1 MAIYT
6 RTGDSGSTSLFTGQ
20 RVSKTHLRV
29 ETYGTLDELNATLS
43 LCYCATAIESHRI
56 LLEVIQQQIFW
67 FSAEL
72 ASESEQPSA
81 QQRYIGTEEIAA
93 LENAIDSAMNAV
105 PPVHSFILPG
115 RCEAASRIHFAR
127 TVARR
132 AERRL
137 VELTTETTVRNVL
150 LHYIN
155 RLSDCLYALARVEDN
170 VAHQNLMIQEITKR
184 YHEANHT
191 PALKERTMPLTFQ
204 DLHQLIRSAAMRAD
218 ELHIPVVI
226 SIVDANG
233 TESVTW
239 RMPDALLVSS
249 ELAPKKA
256 WTAVAMKTATHKLA
270 DTVQPGAPLYGLES
284 HMQGKVVT
292 FGGGFPLWRDG
303 KLLGGLGISGGS
315 VEQDM
320 DIAQSAMA
328 AINVGVNQ

>member
-56 LLEVIQQQIFW
+56 LLEAIQQQIFW

-72 ASESEQPSA
+72 ASE
-81 QQRYIGTEEIAA
+81 
-93 LENAIDSAMNAV
+93 SAMNAV

-115 RCEAASRIHFAR
+115 RSEAASHMHFAR

-137 VELTTETTVRNVL
+137 VELTTETNVRNVL

-170 VAHQNLMIQEITKR
+170 VAHQNQLIQEITKR

-303 KLLGGLGISGGS
+303 ILLGGLGISGGS

>member
-56 LLEVIQQQIFW
+56 LLEAIQQQIFW

-115 RCEAASRIHFAR
+115 RCEAASRMHFAR

-249 ELAPKKA
+249 ELAPKK
-256 WTAVAMKTATHKLA
+256 
-270 DTVQPGAPLYGLES
+270 PGP
-284 HMQGKVVT
+284 
-292 FGGGFPLWRDG
+292 PWR
-303 KLLGGLGISGGS
+303 
-315 VEQDM
+315 
-320 DIAQSAMA
+320 
-328 AINVGVNQ
+328 

>member
-56 LLEVIQQQIFW
+56 LLEAIQQQIFW

-81 QQRYIGTEEIAA
+81 QLRYIGTEEIAA

-115 RCEAASRIHFAR
+115 RCEAASRMHFAR

-137 VELTTETTVRNVL
+137 VELTTETIVRNVL

-249 ELAPKKA
+249 ELAPKK
-256 WTAVAMKTATHKLA
+256 
-270 DTVQPGAPLYGLES
+270 P
-284 HMQGKVVT
+284 
-292 FGGGFPLWRDG
+292 
-303 KLLGGLGISGGS
+303 
-315 VEQDM
+315 
-320 DIAQSAMA
+320 
-328 AINVGVNQ
+328 

>member
-56 LLEVIQQQIFW
+56 LLEAIQQQIFW

-115 RCEAASRIHFAR
+115 RCEAASRMHFAR

-191 PALKERTMPLTFQ
+191 PALKERTMPLTSKRYARLAKTCHLCPDNANDTASLNALIQ
-204 DLHQLIRSAAMRAD
+204 HIEQLNTTCT
-218 ELHIPVVI
+218 LPTL
-226 SIVDANG
+226 AN
-233 TESVTW
+233 
-239 RMPDALLVSS
+239 ALK
-249 ELAPKKA
+249 EKKA
-256 WTAVAMKTATHKLA
+256 EWSIRIPDMVQAALA
-270 DTVQPGAPLYGLES
+270 DATLRTNPRAADASAIAELLKGL
-284 HMQGKVVT
+284 
-292 FGGGFPLWRDG
+292 L
-303 KLLGGLGISGGS
+303 
-315 VEQDM
+315 
-320 DIAQSAMA
+320 
-328 AINVGVNQ
+328 

>member
-6 RTGDSGSTSLFTGQ
+6 RTGDKGTTALFTGQ
-20 RVSKTHLRV
+20 RVSKTHPRV
-29 ETYGTLDELNATLS
+29 ETYGTLDELNAVLS
-43 LCYCATAIESHRI
+43 LCRCAVESPERRS
-56 LLEVIQQQIFW
+56 LLEAVQLQIFW

-81 QQRYIGTEEIAA
+81 QQQSISAREIAE
-93 LENAIDSAMNAV
+93 LEAAIDHAMSRV

-115 RCEAASRIHFAR
+115 RSEAASRLHFAR
-127 TVARR
+127 TLARR

-137 VELTTETTVRNVL
+137 VELSEQFPVRDEL
-150 LHYIN
+150 QRYIN
-155 RLSDCLYALARVEDN
+155 RLSDCLYALARAEDHEN
-170 VAHQNLMIQEITKR
+170 HQKSLIQEVTAR
-184 YHEANHT
+184 YLAAVTTQTH
-191 PALKERTMPLTFQ
+191 KESAMSLSFQELHLLT
-204 DLHQLIRSAAMRAD
+204 RAAIARAE

-226 SIVDANG
+226 SVVDANG

-256 WTAVAMKTATHKLA
+256 WTAVAMKMATHDLA
-270 DTVQPGAPLYGLES
+270 AAVQPGASLYGLDT

-303 KLLGGLGISGGS
+303 SIVGGLGVSGGS

-320 DIAQSAMA
+320 DIAQTAAA
-328 AINVGVNQ
+328 AINVRTMK

>member
-56 LLEVIQQQIFW
+56 LLEAIQQQIFW

-105 PPVHSFILPG
+105 PPVHCFILPG
-115 RCEAASRIHFAR
+115 RCEAASRMHFAR

-132 AERRL
+132 AERHL

-249 ELAPKKA
+249 ELAPKK
-256 WTAVAMKTATHKLA
+256 
-270 DTVQPGAPLYGLES
+270 PGP
-284 HMQGKVVT
+284 
-292 FGGGFPLWRDG
+292 PWR
-303 KLLGGLGISGGS
+303 
-315 VEQDM
+315 
-320 DIAQSAMA
+320 
-328 AINVGVNQ
+328 

>member
-1 MAIYT
+1 MSNVVFHAGEGIQT
-6 RTGDSGSTSLFTGQ
+6 IGKSVDIVQQNIPDGGFRCQFNQTSFSPSSHCAGEMHAARGFTSDL
-20 RVSKTHLRV
+20 V
-29 ETYGTLDELNATLS
+29 
-43 LCYCATAIESHRI
+43 
-56 LLEVIQQQIFW
+56 
-67 FSAEL
+67 
-72 ASESEQPSA
+72 
-81 QQRYIGTEEIAA
+81 
-93 LENAIDSAMNAV
+93 
-105 PPVHSFILPG
+105 
-115 RCEAASRIHFAR
+115 RCEAASRMHFAR

-184 YHEANHT
+184 YHEANHI

>member
-56 LLEVIQQQIFW
+56 LLEAIQQQIFW

-115 RCEAASRIHFAR
+115 RCEAASRMHFAR

-170 VAHQNLMIQEITKR
+170 VAHQNLMIQEITKTLSR
-184 YHEANHT
+184 SQPHT
-191 PALKERTMPLTFQ
+191 SIEGTHNAAHFT

-226 SIVDANG
+226 SIVHANG

-270 DTVQPGAPLYGLES
+270 DTVQPGTPLYALES

-292 FGGGFPLWRDG
+292 
-303 KLLGGLGISGGS
+303 LGGALPSGVTENCLAGLAS
-315 VEQDM
+315 AAVALNKTW
-320 DIAQSAMA
+320 ILLKAQWR
-328 AINVGVNQ
+328 QLTWE

>member
-56 LLEVIQQQIFW
+56 LLEAIQQQIFW

-115 RCEAASRIHFAR
+115 RCEAASRMHFAR

-137 VELTTETTVRNVL
+137 VELTTETTVR
-150 LHYIN
+150 
-155 RLSDCLYALARVEDN
+155 
-170 VAHQNLMIQEITKR
+170 
-184 YHEANHT
+184 
-191 PALKERTMPLTFQ
+191 
-204 DLHQLIRSAAMRAD
+204 
-218 ELHIPVVI
+218 
-226 SIVDANG
+226 
-233 TESVTW
+233 
-239 RMPDALLVSS
+239 
-249 ELAPKKA
+249 
-256 WTAVAMKTATHKLA
+256 
-270 DTVQPGAPLYGLES
+270 
-284 HMQGKVVT
+284 
-292 FGGGFPLWRDG
+292 
-303 KLLGGLGISGGS
+303 
-315 VEQDM
+315 
-320 DIAQSAMA
+320 
-328 AINVGVNQ
+328 

>member
-56 LLEVIQQQIFW
+56 LLEAIQQQIFW

-115 RCEAASRIHFAR
+115 RCEAASRMHFAR

-155 RLSDCLYALARVEDN
+155 RLSDCLYALAGNDS
-170 VAHQNLMIQEITKR
+170 NL
-184 YHEANHT
+184 
-191 PALKERTMPLTFQ
+191 
-204 DLHQLIRSAAMRAD
+204 LIVFYVQ
-218 ELHIPVVI
+218 I
-226 SIVDANG
+226 
-233 TESVTW
+233 
-239 RMPDALLVSS
+239 MPDDFV
-249 ELAPKKA
+249 
-256 WTAVAMKTATHKLA
+256 
-270 DTVQPGAPLYGLES
+270 
-284 HMQGKVVT
+284 MQLHR
-292 FGGGFPLWRDG
+292 F
-303 KLLGGLGISGGS
+303 
-315 VEQDM
+315 
-320 DIAQSAMA
+320 
-328 AINVGVNQ
+328 

>member
-56 LLEVIQQQIFW
+56 LLEAIQQQIFW

-81 QQRYIGTEEIAA
+81 ELRYIGTEEIAA

-115 RCEAASRIHFAR
+115 RCEAASRMHFAR

-137 VELTTETTVRNVL
+137 VELTTETIVRNVL

-155 RLSDCLYALARVEDN
+155 RLALARVEDN

>member
-56 LLEVIQQQIFW
+56 LLEAIQQQIFW

-81 QQRYIGTEEIAA
+81 QLRYIGTEEIAA

-115 RCEAASRIHFAR
+115 RCEAASRMHFAR

-137 VELTTETTVRNVL
+137 VELTTETIVRNVL

-184 YHEANHT
+184 YHA
-191 PALKERTMPLTFQ
+191 Q
-204 DLHQLIRSAAMRAD
+204 CRSLFR
-218 ELHIPVVI
+218 IFTSSFVVRQCAQMNCI
-226 SIVDANG
+226 FSL
-233 TESVTW
+233 SS
-239 RMPDALLVSS
+239 ALLMPTEQKVLPGGCLMPCWS
-249 ELAPKKA
+249 AVNWHRKK
-256 WTAVAMKTATHKLA
+256 
-270 DTVQPGAPLYGLES
+270 PGP
-284 HMQGKVVT
+284 
-292 FGGGFPLWRDG
+292 PWR
-303 KLLGGLGISGGS
+303 
-315 VEQDM
+315 
-320 DIAQSAMA
+320 
-328 AINVGVNQ
+328 

>member
-1 MAIYT
+1 M
-6 RTGDSGSTSLFTGQ
+6 
-20 RVSKTHLRV
+20 
-29 ETYGTLDELNATLS
+29 
-43 LCYCATAIESHRI
+43 
-56 LLEVIQQQIFW
+56 
-67 FSAEL
+67 
-72 ASESEQPSA
+72 
-81 QQRYIGTEEIAA
+81 
-93 LENAIDSAMNAV
+93 
-105 PPVHSFILPG
+105 
-115 RCEAASRIHFAR
+115 
-127 TVARR
+127 
-132 AERRL
+132 
-137 VELTTETTVRNVL
+137 
-150 LHYIN
+150 
-155 RLSDCLYALARVEDN
+155 YALARAEDHD
-170 VAHQNLMIQEITKR
+170 AHQDTIIREVTKR
-184 YHEANHT
+184 YLAAGHA
-191 PALKERTMPLTFQ
+191 PVKKESTMSLSFG
-204 DLHQLIRSAAMRAD
+204 DLHQLTRAAVERAQV
-218 ELHIPVVI
+218 LNVPVVI

-233 TESVTW
+233 TEAVTW

>member
-56 LLEVIQQQIFW
+56 LLEAIQQQIFW

-105 PPVHSFILPG
+105 PPVHCFILPG
-115 RCEAASRIHFAR
+115 RCEAASRMHFAR

-137 VELTTETTVRNVL
+137 VELTTETTIRNVL

-155 RLSDCLYALARVEDN
+155 RLSDCRVEFYSN
-170 VAHQNLMIQEITKR
+170 
-184 YHEANHT
+184 
-191 PALKERTMPLTFQ
+191 
-204 DLHQLIRSAAMRAD
+204 
-218 ELHIPVVI
+218 
-226 SIVDANG
+226 
-233 TESVTW
+233 
-239 RMPDALLVSS
+239 
-249 ELAPKKA
+249 
-256 WTAVAMKTATHKLA
+256 
-270 DTVQPGAPLYGLES
+270 
-284 HMQGKVVT
+284 
-292 FGGGFPLWRDG
+292 
-303 KLLGGLGISGGS
+303 
-315 VEQDM
+315 
-320 DIAQSAMA
+320 
-328 AINVGVNQ
+328 

>member
-1 MAIYT
+1 
-6 RTGDSGSTSLFTGQ
+6 
-20 RVSKTHLRV
+20 
-29 ETYGTLDELNATLS
+29 
-43 LCYCATAIESHRI
+43 
-56 LLEVIQQQIFW
+56 
-67 FSAEL
+67 
-72 ASESEQPSA
+72 
-81 QQRYIGTEEIAA
+81 
-93 LENAIDSAMNAV
+93 
-105 PPVHSFILPG
+105 
-115 RCEAASRIHFAR
+115 
-127 TVARR
+127 
-132 AERRL
+132 L

-184 YHEANHT
+184 YHEANHI